1 MRFSVE
7 FNSMYPE
14 SKHSDHL
21 SNHLAPTLAT
31 IPSFTALSFHTWR
44 VILTPSSRGHYWWRF
59 FIDGFVFR
67 SAHSGS
73 LSNPLSVSNTKQ
85 MSQETA
91 WFQPCIN
98 YASSCSVFEKR
109 LNKSSST
116 VTVVD
121 RTSLMSSSHNSFT
134 DRLIYTAL
142 KREALSQNGKL
153 LYYWNSKWTIFS
165 NTIVYSYF
173 I

>member
-1 MRFSVE
+1 
-7 FNSMYPE
+7 MYPE
-14 SKHSDHL
+14 SKHSEHL
-21 SNHLAPTLAT
+21 SNHLAPNLAT

-109 LNKSSST
+109 LKIFLNCNCCGQNFINEQFTQQFYT
-116 VTVVD
+116 V
-121 RTSLMSSSHNSFT
+121 
-134 DRLIYTAL
+134 IYCSIYIYIYCTKTRSAFSKRQATILL
-142 KREALSQNGKL
+142 K
-153 LYYWNSKWTIFS
+153 
-165 NTIVYSYF
+165 
-173 I
+173 